1 MRYAYPCNLEPE
13 EEEGFEGAFTVSFPD
28 IPGALTCGYDRGEA
42 LENAE
47 EVLELVLGHYIET
60 NEELPTPGPLT
71 GGQEL
76 VTVRPPF
83 AAKLALYAAMRRQ
96 NITLDDLADRLGLSA
111 ADVEEMLDPCIHSSI
126 SRITGALQAAGCRL
140 VVEDLTADGG
150 EHICYPALTRGNLRM
165 SYREFI
171 RRVRRYALVND
182 LEWRIEDTAF
192 DEETISDEEGCCLL
206 RVGNHAITLPEQDEL
221 GPDILESAL
230 KDLGINLR
238 QF

>member
-1 MRYAYPCNLEPE
+1 MSAHCLSVSVVRASNQPHPHTMHGFPGSILTAGRAHCSLATSAGTRKEWSAGTGKITRG
-13 EEEGFEGAFTVSFPD
+13 GFECPQA
-28 IPGALTCGYDRGEA
+28 
-42 LENAE
+42 
-47 EVLELVLGHYIET
+47 LVLGHYIET

-182 LEWRIEDTAF
+182 
-192 DEETISDEEGCCLL
+192 
-206 RVGNHAITLPEQDEL
+206 
-221 GPDILESAL
+221 
-230 KDLGINLR
+230 
-238 QF
+238 

>member
-1 MRYAYPCNLEPE
+1 M
-13 EEEGFEGAFTVSFPD
+13 
-28 IPGALTCGYDRGEA
+28 
-42 LENAE
+42 
-47 EVLELVLGHYIET
+47 
-60 NEELPTPGPLT
+60 
-71 GGQEL
+71 
-76 VTVRPPF
+76 
-83 AAKLALYAAMRRQ
+83 
-96 NITLDDLADRLGLSA
+96 
-111 ADVEEMLDPCIHSSI
+111 
-126 SRITGALQAAGCRL
+126 AGCRL